1 MGMNNIKNIS
11 EFGLEDARILGF
23 LNEFGY
29 SDVHSWL
36 LVKEGDILVGY
47 EVERDFT
54 PKFDGYYC
62 YNNEEQRYAPLVLT
76 GYKTEVTHRK
86 VKGISKFGKW
96 VVETWCNE
104 PLKTPTGRLK
114 KRWVSMGELRDHSC
128 AFYDHNF

>member
-1 MGMNNIKNIS
+1 MNNIKNIS
-11 EFGLEDARILGF
+11 EFGLEDANILGF

-86 VKGISKFGKW
+86 VLSHCFWHVYAGFFEQFEYTQQYYS
-96 VVETWCNE
+96 
-104 PLKTPTGRLK
+104 LM
-114 KRWVSMGELRDHSC
+114 KRVKRHT
-128 AFYDHNF
+128 